1 MNKKICWGLL
11 IFVLLV
17 LGIWFYS
24 IGLKFSRKV
33 SEEKEAAKPEIFQE
47 KAEEAII
54 ISEQSPDHR
63 IKARKI
69 SLPPKKKVIIPSD
82 YEPVSPE
89 KKGIENFEEER
100 KRESQRKDRGIP
112 TG

>member
-1 MNKKICWGLL
+1 MRKKIWWGLL
-11 IFVLLV
+11 IFILLV

-24 IGLKFSRKV
+24 IGLRSSKI
-33 SEEKEAAKPEIFQE
+33 SEEEKVTKPEIFQE
-47 KAEEAII
+47 KEGERVILPKAAE
-54 ISEQSPDHR
+54 P
-63 IKARKI
+63 IKVRKPAP
-69 SLPPKKKVIIPSD
+69 LPRKKVVIPSD

-89 KKGIENFEEER
+89 KEGTEDFAEER